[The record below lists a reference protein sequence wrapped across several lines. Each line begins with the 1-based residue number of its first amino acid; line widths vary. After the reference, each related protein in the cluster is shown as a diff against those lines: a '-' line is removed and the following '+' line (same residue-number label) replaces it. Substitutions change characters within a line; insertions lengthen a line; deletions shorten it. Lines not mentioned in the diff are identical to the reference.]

1 MNLRAG
7 LITTVL
13 LGLALLGGCA
23 SFSPD
28 GGFGKVESI
37 TQERMGVTPQR
48 VKTEADAARVADE
61 VKRLLAGPLSADTA
75 VKIALLNN
83 RGLQASYAELGI
95 AEADLVQAGRMRN
108 PGFIF
113 TRLDSG
119 GVREYERQFLFD
131 LMGLLTMP
139 TRTEIENRHFEATQ
153 TRAANEVLKLA
164 QTTRQAFF
172 SALAAGEA
180 TRYLEQVRTAAQ
192 ASAEL
197 AKRMADVGNFSR
209 LRQQREQLFYAEVTA
224 ELARTRQTAVREREH
239 LTRLMGLTG
248 AQRNFTLPEQLPEL
262 PATIIAE
269 QDIVQQAMDSRLDL
283 RMAKQEIEGLAKNL
297 GLTKATRFVN
307 VLEVSYLNN
316 SISGEPPIQGYEVE
330 LRLPVFDWGDAHVA
344 KAEALYTQAMHR
356 VAEIGVN
363 AESEVR
369 DAYDAYRTSYD
380 LARHYQSE
388 IVPLRQ
394 RIAEENLL
402 RYNGMLIG
410 VFELL
415 TDAMQQIAGV
425 NAAIQAL
432 KDFWLAESNLQMSL
446 NGSGSGG
453 MQLAGG
459 GKAMAAE
466 VSGGH

>member
-1 MNLRAG
+1 MANAL
-7 LITTVL
+7 LTTIL
-13 LGLALLGGCA
+13 PGLALLGGCA

-48 VKTEADAARVADE
+48 VITEADAARVADE
-61 VKRLLAGPLSADTA
+61 VKRLLAEPLSADAA
-75 VKIALLNN
+75 VKIALLSN
-83 RGLQASYAELGI
+83 RGLQASYAGLGI

-108 PGFIF
+108 PTFSYQ
-113 TRLDSG
+113 RLAAGDI
-119 GVREYERQFLFD
+119 REYERQFLFD

-139 TRTEIENRHFEATQ
+139 TRTEIEARRFETVQ
-153 TRAANEVLKLA
+153 LGVAAEVLRLA
-164 QTTRQAFF
+164 QTTRQTFF
-172 SALAAGEA
+172 SALAAREA
-180 TRYLEQVRTAAQ
+180 TRYLEQVRIAAQ

-197 AKRMADVGNFSR
+197 AKRMADAGNFSR

-224 ELARTRQTAVREREH
+224 ELARSRQTAVRERER

-248 AQRNFTLPEQLPEL
+248 GQRNFTLPQRLPDL
-262 PATIIAE
+262 PAAPLAE
-269 QDIVQQAMDSRLDL
+269 QDIVQQAMDGRLDL
-283 RMAKQEIEGLAKNL
+283 RMAKRELDGLAKSL
-297 GLTKATRFVN
+297 GLSKATRFVN

-316 SISGEPPIQGYEVE
+316 NVSGEAEHLRGYEIEITV
-330 LRLPVFDWGDAHVA
+330 PIFDWGGARVA

-356 VAEIGVN
+356 VAEIAVN
-363 AESEVR
+363 AGSEVR
-369 DAYDAYRTSYD
+369 DAYDAYRASYD
-380 LARHYQSE
+380 LARHYQGE
-388 IVPLRQ
+388 IVPLSQ

-415 TDAMQQIAGV
+415 TDAMQQMAGV

-432 KDFWLAESNLQMSL
+432 KDFWLAESNLRMSM
-446 NGSGSGG
+446 NGSGAGG
-453 MQLAGG
+453 MQPAGG

-466 VSGGH
+466 AGGGH